1 MNKTIIFI
9 SFIVFIV
16 LINFG
21 ISTKAQVDGLKI
33 ENARLQANNL
43 DMRQKIKIKEFLP
56 KQAPVPLS
64 KEYGVVLNQIRLLE
78 SYSGTSMNVQ
88 LEGTTDTQDISSHY
102 ENTGYQGIRGLKIR
116 IVVDK
121 FSKETNMGAVLDDI
135 HLLEKNT
142 DFMASDISKDNNN
155 LIVKGE
161 VYGL

>member
-1 MNKTIIFI
+1 MNKIIIFI
-9 SFIVFIV
+9 SFIVSIV

-21 ISTKAQVDGLKI
+21 MSTKAQVDDLKI
-33 ENARLQANNL
+33 ENAQLQANNL
-43 DMRQKIKIKEFLP
+43 DMKQEIKDKESLP
-56 KQAPVPLS
+56 KQDPVPIS
-64 KEYGVVLNQIRLLE
+64 TEYSVVMNQIRLLE

-88 LEGTTDTQDISSHY
+88 LEGTSDTEDITSHY
-102 ENTGYQGIRGLKIR
+102 VGTEYKGIRGLKIR

-121 FSKETNMGAVLDDI
+121 FSKETDMGAVLDDI

-142 DFMASDISKDNNN
+142 DFMASEISKDNNN